1 MGILVKSKR
10 LSSPAKMV
18 LNEKLRLH
26 IERELAVRAANQT
39 LNQGPFLRRPGGN
52 KASG

>member
-10 LSSPAKMV
+10 PSSHKMV

-26 IERELAVRAANQT
+26 IERELAARAANQ
-39 LNQGPFLRRPGGN
+39 PFLRRSGGN